1 MVINGLQINETKV
14 LNRDKNG
21 NTFTVNDLISFILE
35 NAEAIKKNRARIQE
49 NKGRDPFLKYCNDIK
64 SFKQINSRWH
74 YNEPWFRPDE
84 KPEL

>member
-1 MVINGLQINETKV
+1 MIINGVQINETEV
-14 LNRDKNG
+14 LNLDENG

-35 NAEAIKKNRARIQE
+35 NAEAIKKNRARIHGKE
-49 NKGRDPFLKYCNDIK
+49 T
-64 SFKQINSRWH
+64 SRWH